1 LNYLRRC
8 YTQAEKAN
16 KLFSA
21 SELYK
26 EDIETIASSNIDWDK
41 LKNKS
46 IMITGATG
54 LIGTFLID
62 VLMYRNA
69 KYGDCIT
76 VYAVSRNKEKA
87 TNRFNG
93 YFDSRYFVFIQID
106 IQNAFDLNTPVDYI
120 IHGASNTHPIA
131 YSTEPVNTILL
142 SVQGTK
148 AVLDTASAHNVKRT
162 LFLSTVEIYGEN
174 RGDAETFKEEYC
186 GYIDCNTLR
195 AGYPEGKRAAE
206 ALCQAY
212 IKEKN
217 VDVVIA
223 RCCRVYGPTMG
234 EDDSKAIAQ
243 FIRNAAKGENIVL
256 KSKGEQQFSYC
267 YVADVCSAL
276 LFLLLNGKNG
286 EAYNV
291 SDTNCNVTLLQIANI
306 LSEYAAKEITFDMPS
321 SVESAGYS
329 KATKALLNSSK
340 LMVLGWDARY
350 PIKDGIIRTVKIL
363 QDMYK

>member
-1 LNYLRRC
+1 
-8 YTQAEKAN
+8 
-16 KLFSA
+16 LFCG
-21 SELYK
+21 SELYR
-26 EDIETIASSNIDWDK
+26 EDIDTVASGNVDWDK

-69 KYGDCIT
+69 KYDDCIT
-76 VYAVSRNKEKA
+76 VYAIGRNKERA
-87 TNRFNG
+87 MSRFNS

-106 IQNAFDLNTPVDYI
+106 MQNSIDLNLPVDYI
-120 IHGASNTHPIA
+120 IHSASNTHPIA

-142 SVQGTK
+142 SVLGTK
-148 AVLDTASAHNVKRT
+148 SVLDTASAHNVKRT
-162 LFLSTVEIYGEN
+162 LFLSTVEVYGEN
-174 RGDAETFKEEYC
+174 RGDTNTFKEDYC

-212 IKEKN
+212 IKEKS

-243 FIRNAAKGENIVL
+243 FIKNAAKGENIVL
-256 KSKGEQQFSYC
+256 KSKGEQQYSYC
-267 YVADVCSAL
+267 YVADICSAL

-286 EAYNV
+286 KAYNI
-291 SDTNCNVTLLQIANI
+291 SDVDCDLTLLQIANI
-306 LSEYAAKEITFDMPS
+306 LSEYTGKEIVFDIPS

-329 KATKALLNSSK
+329 KATKALLDSSK
-340 LMVLGWDARY
+340 LRELGWEARY
-350 PIKDGIIRTVKIL
+350 PIKNGIIRTVKIL
-363 QDMYK
+363 QDMCH

>member
-1 LNYLRRC
+1 MFC
-8 YTQAEKAN
+8 G
-16 KLFSA
+16 
-21 SELYK
+21 SELYR
-26 EDIETIASSNIDWDK
+26 EDIDTVASGNVDWDK

-69 KYGDCIT
+69 KYDDCIT
-76 VYAVSRNKEKA
+76 VYAIGRNKERA
-87 TNRFNG
+87 MSRFNS

-106 IQNAFDLNTPVDYI
+106 MQNSIDLNLPVDYI
-120 IHGASNTHPIA
+120 IHSASNTHPIA

-142 SVQGTK
+142 SVLGTK
-148 AVLDTASAHNVKRT
+148 SVLDTASAHNVKRT
-162 LFLSTVEIYGEN
+162 LFLSTVEVYGEN
-174 RGDAETFKEEYC
+174 RGDTNTFKEDYC

-212 IKEKN
+212 IKEKS

-243 FIRNAAKGENIVL
+243 FIKNAAKGENIVL
-256 KSKGEQQFSYC
+256 KSKGEQQYSYC
-267 YVADVCSAL
+267 YVADICSAL

-286 EAYNV
+286 KAYNI
-291 SDTNCNVTLLQIANI
+291 SDVDCDLTLLQIANI
-306 LSEYAAKEITFDMPS
+306 LSEYTGKEIVFDIPS

-329 KATKALLNSSK
+329 KATKALLDSSK
-340 LMVLGWDARY
+340 LRELGWEARY
-350 PIKDGIIRTVKIL
+350 PIKNGIIRTVKIL
-363 QDMYK
+363 QDMCH